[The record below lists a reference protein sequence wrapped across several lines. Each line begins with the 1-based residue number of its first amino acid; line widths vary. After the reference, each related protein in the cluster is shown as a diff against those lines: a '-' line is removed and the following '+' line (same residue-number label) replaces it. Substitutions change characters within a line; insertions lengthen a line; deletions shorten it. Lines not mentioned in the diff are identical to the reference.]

1 MVEKQN
7 NELKDWNGVEIWL
20 TELIEQT
27 RANAKRWFIAFLV
40 AMAALVATNAYWIYV
55 FQSYDYISQDGSG
68 LNNINTGNQGDV
80 VNGAESQTEEERQ
93 EQRGEDE
100 KKEEVGR

>member
-7 NELKDWNGVEIWL
+7 SELKDWNGVEIWL

-68 LNNINTGNQGDV
+68 LNNINTGNQGDII
-80 VNGAESQTEEERQ
+80 NGSESQTEEERQ

-100 KKEEVGR
+100 EKEEVGR